1 MAEVRIDGQAHIS
14 KIPNT
19 HCRTRMK
26 KKIHKKSGRKKKI
39 KPDFKQRVVRR
50 DGWPLVWIQDSSELH
65 Y

>member
-39 KPDFKQRVVRR
+39 KPDFKQRVVC
-50 DGWPLVWIQDSSELH
+50 IQDSSELH
-65 Y
+65 LVKDKI